1 MTTGNFNVINVDWRK
16 VTSEIIYPIPAYL
29 TSRIGKIV
37 ARLLENLVNLRVV
50 NISEIHLV
58 GHSLG
63 AHVAGACGAAFSL
76 GKIPR
81 ITGKNKRLKSIVT

>member
-1 MTTGNFNVINVDWRK
+1 MDYRK
-16 VTSEIIYPIPAYL
+16 VADEIILPIPEYL
-29 TSRIGKIV
+29 APRMGKIL
-37 ARLLENLVNLRVV
+37 ATLLENLVNLGVV

-63 AHVAGACGAAFSL
+63 AHVAGMCGTVFSL

-81 ITGKNKRLKSIVT
+81 ITGEDKYIKLIVT